1 MTYTNGLPETYQDKI
16 EVLED
21 KLSCADTDIKE
32 LENKL
37 AIALATKE
45 RDTKALDLLERCCSS
60 DFLWSKKQLKDRAI
74 SNLVREKLKG
84 LAHQLWLDTV
94 QYH

>member
-16 EVLED
+16 ETLQD

-45 RDTKALDLLERCCSS
+45 RDIKALDLLEKCCCS
-60 DFLWSKKQLKDRAI
+60 DFLWSKKQLKDREVSELVHRKL
-74 SNLVREKLKG
+74 SNLNNE
-84 LAHQLWLDTV
+84 LWLMI
-94 QYH
+94 QHL